1 LFFLKLVDCI
11 LKKRQYMKLLSISLL
26 ALVLSG
32 CSAMQMSAPT
42 VSILVDLDPAS
53 TERTFII
60 ENITADRTGILYT
73 SDRVTGNVL
82 RVDPKSPKPVI
93 VGKIE
98 SRTVDSRK
106 VDPSPG
112 GIAFDANGDLYLAT
126 GPFSEVVRIKGT
138 DLNPA
143 KPGTAQTFATSVP
156 GANGIAFDRRG
167 HLFVSGG
174 ASGIVY
180 SVGPNG
186 GAAQATAQIERNSRI
201 LPGVTATQAIV
212 ANGLKFDAA
221 GVLHVADTSRGA
233 VWKVVI
239 GADGKGSKPT
249 LLAQSPM
256 LEGADDMAF
265 TSNGDVW
272 VAANELNAI
281 ISISPSGLV
290 KTIAKNDSKGPL
302 EFPAA
307 LVFVGKT
314 AYVANFDTPRR
325 VNLDAN
331 GTTAKDGIGASIA
344 QIAN

>member
-1 LFFLKLVDCI
+1 LT
-11 LKKRQYMKLLSISLL
+11 
-26 ALVLSG
+26 G
-32 CSAMQMSAPT
+32 CAGSQMGSPT
-42 VSILVDLDPAS
+42 VSILVDLDLAS
-53 TERTFII
+53 VERTVII
-60 ENITADRTGILYT
+60 ENITADRNGVLFT

-82 RVDPKSPKPVI
+82 RVDPKSPKAVV
-93 VGKIE
+93 VGKID
-98 SRTVDSRK
+98 SRTMDGKK

-112 GIAFDANGDLYLAT
+112 GIAFDTKGDLYLAT
-126 GPFSEVVRIKGT
+126 GAFSEVVRIQAA

-143 KPGTAQTFATSVP
+143 KPGIAQTFATGVP
-156 GANGIAFDRRG
+156 GANGIAFDKRG

-180 SVGPNG
+180 SVDPSG
-186 GAAQATAQIERNSRI
+186 GAAQAVAQIDRNVRT
-201 LPGVTATQAIV
+201 LPNSTATQAIV

-239 GADGKGSKPT
+239 GSDGKGGKPT
-249 LLAQSPM
+249 LLAQSPL

-265 TSNGDVW
+265 ASNGDVW

-281 ISISPSGLV
+281 VAVSPAGVV
-290 KTIAKNDSKGPL
+290 KTLAKNGSQGPL

-314 AYVANFDTPRR
+314 AYIANFDVPRR
-325 VNLDAN
+325 DNMDAN
-331 GTTAKDGIGASIA
+331 GTTSKDGIGASIA
-344 QIAN
+344 QIAP

>member
-1 LFFLKLVDCI
+1 M
-11 LKKRQYMKLLSISLL
+11 RLLTTSLL
-26 ALVLSG
+26 AFVLVG
-32 CSAMQMSAPT
+32 CASSQMGNPV

-60 ENITADRTGILYT
+60 ENITADRTGVLYT

-82 RVDPKSPKPVI
+82 RVDPKSPKAVV
-93 VGKIE
+93 VGKVE
-98 SRTVDSRK
+98 SRTVDGRK

-112 GIAFDANGDLYLAT
+112 GIAFDAQGDLYLAA
-126 GPFSEVVRIKGT
+126 GPFSEVVRIKAAE
-138 DLNPA
+138 LNPA
-143 KPGTAQTFATSVP
+143 KPGIAQTFATGVP
-156 GANGIAFDRRG
+156 GANGIAFDKRG

-186 GAAQATAQIERNSRI
+186 GAAQAAAQIDRNVRT
-201 LPGVTATQAIV
+201 LPNSTATQAIV

-239 GADGKGSKPT
+239 GADGKGGKPA
-249 LLAQSPM
+249 LLAQSPL

-265 TSNGDVW
+265 ASNGDVW
-272 VAANELNAI
+272 VAANELNAVL
-281 ISISPSGLV
+281 SVSPAGVV

-307 LVFVGKT
+307 LVFVGNT
-314 AYVANFDTPRR
+314 AYVANFDVPRR
-325 VNLDAN
+325 DNLDAN

-344 QIAN
+344 RIAP

>member
-1 LFFLKLVDCI
+1 
-11 LKKRQYMKLLSISLL
+11 MKLLTASLL
-26 ALVLSG
+26 AVFLSG
-32 CSAMQMSAPT
+32 CAGSQMGSPT

-53 TERTFII
+53 VERTVIV
-60 ENITADRTGILYT
+60 ENITADRNGVLFT

-82 RVDPKSPKPVI
+82 RVDPKSPKPV
-93 VGKIE
+93 VVAKID
-98 SRTVDSRK
+98 SRTVDGRK

-112 GIAFDANGDLYLAT
+112 GIAFDAKGDLYIAT
-126 GPFSEVVRIKGT
+126 GPFGEVARIKAA

-143 KPGTAQTFATSVP
+143 KPGAAQTFATGVP
-156 GANGIAFDRRG
+156 GANGIAFDKAG
-167 HLFVSGG
+167 NLFVSGG

-186 GAAQATAQIERNSRI
+186 GASQASAQIERNVRT
-201 LPGVTATQAIV
+201 LPNSTATQAIV

-221 GVLHVADTSRGA
+221 GVLHIADTSRGA

-239 GADGKGSKPT
+239 GADGKGGKPT
-249 LLAQSPM
+249 LLAQSPL

-265 TSNGDVW
+265 ASNGDVW

-281 ISISPSGLV
+281 VAISPAGVV
-290 KTIAKNDSKGPL
+290 KTIAQNGSQGPL

-307 LVFVGKT
+307 LVFVKNT
-314 AYVANFDTPRR
+314 AYVVNFDVPRR
-325 VNLDAN
+325 ANLDAN

-344 QIAN
+344 QITQ